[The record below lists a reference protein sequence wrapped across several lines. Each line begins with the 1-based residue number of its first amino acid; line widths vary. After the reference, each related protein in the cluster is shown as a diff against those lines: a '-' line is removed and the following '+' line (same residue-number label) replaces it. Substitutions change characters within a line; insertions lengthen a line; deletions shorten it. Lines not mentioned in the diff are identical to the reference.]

1 MTEAEGYKLL
11 GWAPEGGA
19 PSPFVL
25 PMTNDG
31 GDWTVTEC
39 APCQMTGIARRGAGA
54 DTYLCGICGRPFTKV
69 IENY

>member
-11 GWAPEGGA
+11 GWAKEGGS

-31 GDWTVTEC
+31 GDWVATRC
-39 APCQMTGIARRGAGA
+39 DSCNISGLSRREFFILRGGCC
-54 DTYLCGICGRPFTKV
+54 DICGQPYTET
-69 IENY
+69 IG